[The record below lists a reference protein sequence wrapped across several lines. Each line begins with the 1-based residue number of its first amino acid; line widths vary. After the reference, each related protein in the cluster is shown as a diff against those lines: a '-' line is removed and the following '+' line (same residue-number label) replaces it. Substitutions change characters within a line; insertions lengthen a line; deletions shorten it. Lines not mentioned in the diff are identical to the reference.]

1 MASISVS
8 SGDYWS
14 SCVCTNSSCWCIDR
28 ESSNITFDSSS
39 SVEGRISPVA
49 YRGRTLNPYHSY
61 YAELKANDI
70 RLRERTAA
78 LEGSYK
84 SKENIYMT
92 ATTENEINIGVV
104 KPSGSPIYTITLN
117 ET

>member
-1 MASISVS
+1 MASISIS
-8 SGDYWS
+8 SAASYS
-14 SCVCTNSSCWCIDR
+14 LSVCTNSSCVYFDR

-39 SVEGRISPVA
+39 SVEGVISPVA

-92 ATTENEINIGVV
+92 ATTENEINIGVY
-104 KPSGSPIYTITLN
+104 KPFGSNI
-117 ET
+117 